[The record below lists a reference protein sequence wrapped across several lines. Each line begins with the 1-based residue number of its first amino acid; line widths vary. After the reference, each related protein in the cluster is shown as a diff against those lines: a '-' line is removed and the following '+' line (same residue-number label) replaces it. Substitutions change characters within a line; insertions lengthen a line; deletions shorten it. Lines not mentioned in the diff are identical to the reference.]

1 LNRTFQVRDRVGLL
15 ALPERRDPCVVM
27 RLRVIGIEL
36 HRFLQRFDPEAL
48 SDEDT
53 LDGVID
59 FCLSGVLAR
68 SEPQR

>member
-1 LNRTFQVRDRVGLL
+1 MLL
-15 ALPERRDPCVVM
+15 IHATQTQC
-27 RLRVIGIEL
+27 
-36 HRFLQRFDPEAL
+36 FLQRFDPEAL